1 MPVYVFNAI
10 QENGATLSG
19 ETSADS
25 KSLLGDELAR
35 RGLIVQSIRR
45 KWSLARQE
53 RVSPEQFALF
63 NQELAALVRAGL
75 TVPDALALAAE
86 RPDCPPLAHVLS
98 QILSDVR
105 NGVVLS
111 DACEKYP
118 EIFDGLYVA
127 ALRTAEK
134 TGDLA
139 RVLSDQRA
147 YLRHRLVLRKKISQ
161 ALTYP
166 MFLMAALV
174 IILVV
179 LFIFVLPRFVA
190 MYTDLGAELPLPTR
204 ILMQIVSYFY
214 VIGPALV
221 ALVLGIRYAL
231 RRWTATESGRRQVH
245 GFLLG
250 LPLANDLVRT
260 TSAAQLSRSL
270 ATLLH
275 GGTPLIEALNT
286 SAGAIRN
293 QIYLDRLRATADK
306 VRQGESFARAARA
319 FGLLPDMAT
328 RMIEVGEASGNLD
341 GMLHEVATFY
351 EESLDERLTRVM
363 TLIEPALMLL
373 MGTLVGG
380 IIIIM
385 YLPVFHVAD
394 IIK

>member
-1 MPVYVFNAI
+1 
-10 QENGATLSG
+10 
-19 ETSADS
+19 
-25 KSLLGDELAR
+25 
-35 RGLIVQSIRR
+35 
-45 KWSLARQE
+45 
-53 RVSPEQFALF
+53 
-63 NQELAALVRAGL
+63 
-75 TVPDALALAAE
+75 
-86 RPDCPPLAHVLS
+86 
-98 QILSDVR
+98 
-105 NGVVLS
+105 
-111 DACEKYP
+111 
-118 EIFDGLYVA
+118 
-127 ALRTAEK
+127 
-134 TGDLA
+134 
-139 RVLSDQRA
+139 
-147 YLRHRLVLRKKISQ
+147 
-161 ALTYP
+161 
-166 MFLMAALV
+166 
-174 IILVV
+174 

-221 ALVLGIRYAL
+221 AVVLGIRYAL